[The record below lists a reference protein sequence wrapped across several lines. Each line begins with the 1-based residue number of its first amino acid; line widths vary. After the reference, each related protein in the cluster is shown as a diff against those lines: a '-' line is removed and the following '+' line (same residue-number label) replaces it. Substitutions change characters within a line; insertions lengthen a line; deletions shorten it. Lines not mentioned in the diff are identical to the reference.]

1 MKRKKKE
8 MWENV
13 KVGLLL
19 RTEIS
24 TSFFFLF
31 SVLLPSFCT
40 TKHSRKLTLNSALI
54 FSRRS
59 HDFSAYTFFF
69 RHSNIFF
76 SYASAFWGCL
86 RGTSFFFW
94 IGLDLNATWPHV
106 LWASSAS
113 WSAFLFYYNA
123 KGRHFGL
130 NELEDISKRAKC
142 RQNRVG
148 ANSSIICFMYT
159 TDVVATAPIYGLYR
173 FKGLQTPD
181 A

>member
-1 MKRKKKE
+1 MKKKRK
-8 MWENV
+8 MRENV

-113 WSAFLFYYNA
+113 WSAFLFTIMPRAVILVWTNSKIYQ
-123 KGRHFGL
+123 KEPSVDKI
-130 NELEDISKRAKC
+130 ELAQIQVLFVLC
-142 RQNRVG
+142 
-148 ANSSIICFMYT
+148 
-159 TDVVATAPIYGLYR
+159 
-173 FKGLQTPD
+173 TPLT
-181 A
+181 